1 MMSCSFL
8 SFQRWKA
15 HIRFNQNVTPCN
27 NDCSRP
33 TQETFIDGIV
43 PATSGCLGGWV
54 IPISDCF
61 NHTFNDFH
69 EPEYVQT
76 IHERKDDKVRDLERR
91 PHHNEEGFAV
101 YKYLDEQQAN
111 QDDTRDSESD
121 REPT

>member
-76 IHERKDDKVRDLERR
+76 IHERKDDKVRDLRGAQKKGMR
-91 PHHNEEGFAV
+91 WRAAKSGARARHTVCG
-101 YKYLDEQQAN
+101 LD
-111 QDDTRDSESD
+111 SSVG
-121 REPT
+121 